1 MDYIAKMNLHRIA
14 LNDEQLYNDYLN
26 YLGNV
31 ITKVTTTHYELL
43 QAKSVAV
50 AYIENNQLP
59 ATLYGRLRDIAIC
72 FYRLKF

>member
-26 YLGNV
+26 YLGQV
-31 ITKVTTTHYELL
+31 VTKVTTTHYELL
-43 QAKSVAV
+43 QAKSIAV
-50 AYIENNQLP
+50 AYITNNQLP
-59 ATLYGRLRDIAIC
+59 TNLYGRLRDIAIC